1 MNLMEHTEGVDRE
14 RELPVDTREGD
25 IPADTFAARLLLARH
40 HAGRLSQR
48 EAAEKCGLNYA
59 SWSNWEDGRR
69 PRDLL
74 EVVDQISAGLR
85 INREWLLFGGPLLPA
100 RGRPIR
106 KASDITGAYP
116 RPSVRPIDSRPTGR
130 TRTRTATQPARRHRL
145 IDRSQPVAV

>member
-1 MNLMEHTEGVDRE
+1 MTSPNTPETQR
-14 RELPVDTREGD
+14 GD
-25 IPADTFAARLLLARH
+25 IPADTFAARLVLSRH
-40 HAGRLSQR
+40 HAGRLSI
-48 EAAEKCGLNYA
+48 EKAAELCGVNA
-59 SWSNWEDGRR
+59 GTWHHWENGKIPRNQVDVAQAISDGLKM
-69 PRDLL
+69 DFH
-74 EVVDQISAGLR
+74 
-85 INREWLLFGGPLLPA
+85 WLLLGGPLLPA